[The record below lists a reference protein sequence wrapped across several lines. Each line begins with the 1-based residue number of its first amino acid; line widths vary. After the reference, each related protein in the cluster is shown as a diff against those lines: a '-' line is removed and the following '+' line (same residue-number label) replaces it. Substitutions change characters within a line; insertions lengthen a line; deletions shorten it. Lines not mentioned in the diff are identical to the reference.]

1 MAPMSPGD
9 NVRTGLTFFALLLVA
24 VLAFALFWE
33 APDDT
38 DGGGAQKDATITAGN
53 GEDAPGNHRGEDSGV
68 VSAPYTGPPPTG
80 LTVVG
85 RVEDA
90 SGRPVIAAP
99 LGITFHSGEST
110 FGEPHSTTSVLSG
123 AEGAFSF
130 TLPSGGAWSATVT
143 SRISGYVASDLVM
156 SLRPDSM
163 DKRALIVVHP
173 LDGERTVRI
182 VDPDGRPISGVRL
195 RVAQTDQSV
204 ESDESGRAQVR
215 TSRSFGPVWAVLTH
229 KRGIATTRS
238 IDTWSGEGPRDLE
251 FVLRSGYGISGIAS
265 DPEGRPIPGVVVRL
279 VNWTVVRTETDQQGR
294 FSLAGL
300 DPNREGQRLTFRH
313 PNYLPRTVTSSRKRA
328 GFPMEVTL
336 QRGLDVCG
344 TVSGPDG
351 RPVMGALVTL
361 GEDQVIGRSRRTTGA
376 RGEFCLGA
384 PMRGELILRVTY
396 PGLAPH
402 VGPVHPGP
410 DVPPLEIKLERG
422 NVLGGRVLD
431 EGGRPIAGATLSFYL
446 DKPRDLGRW
455 ADTDQSGHWLVEG
468 LPLGVVQLE
477 CFEYGY
483 IPVEKNDVPTGRR
496 DLDVVMTRSGGIKG
510 TIVDGANQPITR
522 FRVALTPSMHPGDL
536 QAARPPA
543 TWGLPGRLFET
554 PDGQF
559 SSGRSPLRPN
569 QAYRVEV
576 SAGGY
581 ATRVID
587 PYAPT
592 LSPRNAPMKIVLTG
606 GGAISG
612 RVVDAQGQGIGD
624 AVVAPVDTFPAGV
637 AKLDHGPRA
646 TTDDTGAYTLSGLAT
661 GPVELEARH
670 GRFAP
675 VRRLV
680 RVSSQLSQEPDL
692 VMLAAGSLRVEV
704 RVSPE
709 DLGQTRVVLESD
721 DAQARVEHPLTSN
734 VLTLHWVVAG
744 RYRVSLASSRS
755 ELDGLGTTVDIL
767 AGRRRPIAF
776 EPVPATCDLLG
787 HVTVDGRVL
796 SDTVIDLVLSR
807 VHPDGTRTHHANR
820 GSRPNGSFSFP
831 DLKPGRW
838 HIGASFTHGGQ
849 RLSGQLTVG
858 VKPGQPP
865 IQIRLRT
872 Q

>member
-1 MAPMSPGD
+1 S
-9 NVRTGLTFFALLLVA
+9 
-24 VLAFALFWE
+24 
-33 APDDT
+33 
-38 DGGGAQKDATITAGN
+38 
-53 GEDAPGNHRGEDSGV
+53 
-68 VSAPYTGPPPTG
+68 
-80 LTVVG
+80 
-85 RVEDA
+85 
-90 SGRPVIAAP
+90 
-99 LGITFHSGEST
+99 FH
-110 FGEPHSTTSVLSG
+110 
-123 AEGAFSF
+123 
-130 TLPSGGAWSATVT
+130 
-143 SRISGYVASDLVM
+143 
-156 SLRPDSM
+156 
-163 DKRALIVVHP
+163 
-173 LDGERTVRI
+173 
-182 VDPDGRPISGVRL
+182 
-195 RVAQTDQSV
+195 
-204 ESDESGRAQVR
+204 
-215 TSRSFGPVWAVLTH
+215 
-229 KRGIATTRS
+229 
-238 IDTWSGEGPRDLE
+238 
-251 FVLRSGYGISGIAS
+251 
-265 DPEGRPIPGVVVRL
+265 
-279 VNWTVVRTETDQQGR
+279 
-294 FSLAGL
+294 
-300 DPNREGQRLTFRH
+300 
-313 PNYLPRTVTSSRKRA
+313 
-328 GFPMEVTL
+328 
-336 QRGLDVCG
+336 
-344 TVSGPDG
+344 
-351 RPVMGALVTL
+351 
-361 GEDQVIGRSRRTTGA
+361 
-376 RGEFCLGA
+376 
-384 PMRGELILRVTY
+384 
-396 PGLAPH
+396 
-402 VGPVHPGP
+402 
-410 DVPPLEIKLERG
+410 
-422 NVLGGRVLD
+422 
-431 EGGRPIAGATLSFYL
+431 L
-446 DKPRDLGRW
+446 DKPMDLGRW
-455 ADTDQSGHWLVEG
+455 ADADQDGHWLCEG
-468 LPLGVVQLE
+468 LPSGVVQLE

-483 IPVEKNDVPTGRR
+483 IPVAMKDVATGRR

-510 TIVDGANQPITR
+510 TVVDDANQPISR
-522 FRVALTPSMHPGDL
+522 FRIALTPSVHPGDAR
-536 QAARPPA
+536 AARPPA
-543 TWGLPGRLFET
+543 AWSLPGRLFEAA
-554 PDGQF
+554 DGRF
-559 SSGRSPLRPN
+559 SSGRTPLDPD
-569 QAYRVEV
+569 QVYRVEV
-576 SAGGY
+576 SARGY

-587 PYAPT
+587 PYIPT
-592 LSPRNAPMKIVLTG
+592 LGPRNAPVRVVLAG
-606 GGAISG
+606 GGSISG

-624 AVVAPVDTFPAGV
+624 AVVAPVGTFPAGV

-709 DLGQTRVVLESD
+709 DLGQTRVVLESG
-721 DAQARVEHPLTSN
+721 DAQARAEHPLTSN